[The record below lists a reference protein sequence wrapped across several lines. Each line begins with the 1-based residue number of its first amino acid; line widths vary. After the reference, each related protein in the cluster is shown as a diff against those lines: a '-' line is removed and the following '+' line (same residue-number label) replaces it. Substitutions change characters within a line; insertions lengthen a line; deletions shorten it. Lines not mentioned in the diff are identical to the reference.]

1 MKLSTSNKN
10 LIKPREEIVYER
22 NLKKILGWEEPEIKI
37 LKKAV
42 GILKRKK
49 IDAVKLQRRI
59 RKEWENRLKKLE
71 RLK

>member
-1 MKLSTSNKN
+1 MKLSTINKN

-22 NLKKILGWEEPEIKI
+22 NLKKILGWEESEIRI